1 MHTWYCHYAF
11 SMYVLHFLDTSTQ
24 HALPVIKQGVGTME
38 LVYNLT
44 GIDLDAYFAVN
55 TTANVLLFL
64 TIVLPAFVLCLFCVV
79 ALLFT
84 PEIKCKIKFLIINLF
99 ASEISNWLMYSIIFL
114 GFPSRYQHQDIDDVS
129 CRMFSNLLIIVGPT
143 KHLGTAF
150 YSAVVYVYLKYGLD
164 FVPWLTVIIGPVI
177 IWMVLSFFGLL
188 SYTDEY
194 LYNNAGFCE
203 RDAISSPHITV
214 IPVIAG
220 SALCLTLVFAFLT
233 FRYIRK
239 NTFEDADVVKK
250 YIGKHLLYMTMSSF
264 LGFIINMLPA
274 TYAPLRAALVDQ
286 PIVSIFLIH
295 YFLRGIYA
303 LLWLLTPIAT
313 VAVLKPVR
321 LTMKNMLLGRC
332 RISSPTYNEE
342 GPPADIDPPGPS
354 AVRSAA
360 NEEEHQF

>member
-1 MHTWYCHYAF
+1 
-11 SMYVLHFLDTSTQ
+11 
-24 HALPVIKQGVGTME
+24 ME
-38 LVYNLT
+38 FVYNLT

-64 TIVLPAFVLCLFCVV
+64 TIVLPAFILCLFSVV

-114 GFPSRYQHQDIDDVS
+114 GFPSRYRNQIIDDIS
-129 CRMFSNLLIIVGPT
+129 CKMFSNLLIIAGPT
-143 KHLGTAF
+143 KILSTAL
-150 YSAVVYVYLKYGLD
+150 YSVVVYIYLKYGIEY
-164 FVPWLTVIIGPVI
+164 VPWLIAIIGTMI
-177 IWMVLSFFGLL
+177 IWMVLSFFGLV
-188 SYTDEY
+188 SYADEY
-194 LYNNAGFCE
+194 LYNNTGFCE
-203 RDAISSPHITV
+203 GDASSPHFIAIPIIT
-214 IPVIAG
+214 G
-220 SALCLTLVFAFLT
+220 SALCCTVVFAFLT
-233 FRYIRK
+233 FCYVRK

-250 YIGKHLLYMTMSSF
+250 YIGKHLLYVTISSF
-264 LGFIINMLPA
+264 VAFIINMLPA

-286 PIVSIFLIH
+286 PILSIFLIH

-321 LTMKNMLLGRC
+321 LTMKDMLLGRC

-342 GPPADIDPPGPS
+342 GPPADIDPPANINPADIDPSDFGS
-354 AVRSAA
+354 AVK
-360 NEEEHQF
+360 EEEHQF